1 MALGM
6 LADMPWYHYALMALV
21 VLGLAIV
28 VHLRIRRKYWPQH
41 ASMRGIA
48 RSTVEHAVILAVV
61 EAVAIVVVVGGVSG
75 GMVAYHM
82 TQLAA

>member
-6 LADMPWYHYALMALV
+6 LEHMPWYHYVLMAVV
-21 VLGLAIV
+21 VLALAIL

-41 ASMRGIA
+41 ASMQGIA

-61 EAVAIVVVVGGVSG
+61 EVVAIVVVVGGVSG

-82 TQLAA
+82 TQMA